1 MTRRSIAASL
11 VLLLSSALVAAP
23 PSGNPP
29 RSRPR
34 LFKDSR
40 QSLAIARA
48 QGRKEVSLLIAAKP
62 AGASEV
68 AREAARLGGDVR
80 YREDE
85 VGYLRVRLPID
96 SATELTELDAVESAA
111 MDYDDAWPFRHRYNV
126 MVSHAR

>member
-85 VGYLRVRLPID
+85 VG
-96 SATELTELDAVESAA
+96 
-111 MDYDDAWPFRHRYNV
+111 
-126 MVSHAR
+126 